1 MTLSQWEKSDADKKH
16 DMKEELKGNQHKLD
30 VAEPKGKLTSAD
42 FKKLRGEE
50 VDEGFD
56 KWRNK
61 LKKRNLLRKLGYEKS
76 SVDHTS
82 PGNTAAMAVR
92 AGRDKLKKEE
102 PTNPAAQ
109 AAQELK
115 DRIAAHKA
123 AKPQPVRK
131 PAAAPAPKSEP
142 SVSDA
147 AQKVKAAPSNPA
159 AQELKARIAAHQQ
172 TKKK

>member
-1 MTLSQWEKSDADKKH
+1 MANAVRDSFQHRQYPNADTRSDIQFH
-16 DMKEELKGNQHKLD
+16 I
-30 VAEPKGKLTSAD
+30 
-42 FKKLRGEE
+42 
-50 VDEGFD
+50 
-56 KWRNK
+56 
-61 LKKRNLLRKLGYEKS
+61 KRMAHHN
-76 SVDHTS
+76 VQA
-82 PGNTAAMAVR
+82 AAMR
-92 AGRDKLKKEE
+92 SQGMKEE

-123 AKPQPVRK
+123 SKPQPVRK
-131 PAAAPAPKSEP
+131 PAAAPAPKRGP
-142 SVSDA
+142 SIYDA